1 MHIDLSSTFEIPA
14 RPRSALDAVRGALIA
29 MPETALHEGLG
40 LELASVVRIAEHTTR
55 SLAPYRDALG
65 RQFGEDGPAVLDEV
79 LLLTHALREAEVEA
93 CAPRDALGAPTV
105 DLRARALARLARSY
119 DQLRRMTS
127 YLRWE
132 QGDADLLAPALASL
146 AA

>member
-1 MHIDLSSTFEIPA
+1 MHLDLSSSSFEIPVL
-14 RPRSALDAVRGALIA
+14 RSPSALDAVRGVLIA
-29 MPETALHEGLG
+29 MPETALRAAQG
-40 LELASVVRIAEHTTR
+40 LELTRAVQAAEHASR
-55 SLAPYRDALG
+55 CLAPYRDALA
-65 RQFGEDGPAVLDEV
+65 RQFGDDATALLDEV
-79 LLLTHALREAEVEA
+79 ALLSQALREAEVEA
-93 CAPRDALGAPTV
+93 SSPHDAWGAPTA

-132 QGDADLLAPALASL
+132 QGDADRFAPSL